1 MWDLPIPG
9 IEPLSLT
16 LQRKI
21 LNCWTIR
28 EAKEPFHNMLSSR
41 SMNSLEPDVIFHH
54 EVKGWGLQ
62 RTTALEPGVEAP
74 SAIRTQ
80 VLRTCLLQT
89 PDMSKA
95 ISMRNPLQYSCLEY
109 SMDGGAW

>member
-28 EAKEPFHNMLSSR
+28 EAQEPFHNMLSSR

-62 RTTALEPGVEAP
+62 RTTALESGVEAP

-95 ISMRNPLQYSCLEY
+95 IGMSCCTGRDTSSITMLY
-109 SMDGGAW
+109 